1 MTRYEKIL
9 ETISNMNNNEI
20 VSLHNEYCINAFYP
34 DDHIYTMNEIDE
46 QLEGYTPMEII
57 RKTANNNFNID
68 DDYFVFDGYLNLISF
83 NNPKCEKSP
92 VYIDEL
98 AQHIDDYDDSL
109 SNNAIQKILDSE

>member
-9 ETISNMNNNEI
+9 ETISNMSNSDI
-20 VSLHNEYCINAFYP
+20 VSLHNEYCINAFCN
-34 DDHIYTMNEIDE
+34 DDRIYSMGEIDTE
-46 QLEGYTPMEII
+46 LEGYTPIEII

-68 DDYFVFDGYLNLISF
+68 DDYFVFDGYLNLVSF

-109 SNNAIQKILDSE
+109 SNNSIQKILDSE